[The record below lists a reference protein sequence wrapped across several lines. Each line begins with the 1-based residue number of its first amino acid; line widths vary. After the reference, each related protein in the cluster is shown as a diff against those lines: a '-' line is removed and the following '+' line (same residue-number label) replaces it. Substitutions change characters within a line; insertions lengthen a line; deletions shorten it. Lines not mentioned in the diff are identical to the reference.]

1 VIEVG
6 STGSSS
12 ENTSLVLS
20 ESTLVSFDSND
31 SGSLNDRGLEGVNV
45 TSGDTAVTGRLNV
58 GLLLGGLLAN
68 SILMSVGID

>member
-31 SGSLNDRGLEGVNV
+31 SWPLNDRGLEGVNV